1 MMHVDAR
8 IATAWLV
15 GYSQARLGKP
25 DDSATRYRGTP
36 DESELIAGYQRGRL
50 AGERS
55 LSANLAQAA

>member
-1 MMHVDAR
+1 MMHIDAR

-25 DDSATRYRGTP
+25 DDSTTRFRGAP
-36 DESELIAGYQRGRL
+36 DESELVAGYHRGRI

-55 LSANLAQAA
+55 LVHDLVQAA